1 MPWTS
6 LHPLPAG
13 PRRGARAL
21 WAAALAGL
29 ALGLPGGFGLA
40 GAMPGLPTALALPL
54 LGLAALLALP
64 LLGRPPLAMVPD
76 PLTGLADGPVFRAA
90 LMTTLAEAR
99 PDRPPAII
107 TLELDGFAAI
117 RDTLGPEGGD
127 ALLCQA
133 AARLVATA
141 RADDLVARTGQ
152 AEFAVL
158 QRVGT
163 QPEAAARFA
172 GRLVRELS
180 RPYALEGR
188 PLICGAVAGIA
199 VAGPGFEVDDLLAQ
213 SAMALRRA
221 RAEGQG
227 TARFFEPG
235 MDTALTARHALEGA
249 LRQAAAAEEFLL
261 HYQPVFD
268 VQSRRLLGFEALL
281 RWSHPERG
289 PVSPAEFVPLLEET
303 GLILPVGAWVLR
315 TACQEAARWPDP
327 IGVAVNLSPVQFR
340 RGEVLGAVRAAL
352 EESSLA
358 PCRLTLEITE
368 GLLLEHTDTVLEM
381 LEQLHRLGV
390 GIALDDFGSGYS
402 SLAYLWR
409 FRFDTLKIDRA
420 FVQEVRRDGKAAA
433 IIESIIGLGHSLDL
447 RITAEGVE
455 TEEQFAA
462 LSGVGCDEVQG
473 FLLGRP
479 MPAEQ
484 ASALAMGSGR
494 VAPEV
499 AA

>member
-6 LHPLPAG
+6 ATSLPAR

-21 WAAALAGL
+21 WAAAAAGL
-29 ALGLPGGFGLA
+29 ALGLPGGLGLA
-40 GAMPGLPTALALPL
+40 AAAPGLPTILTIGL

-64 LLGRPPLAMVPD
+64 VLRRRRAAAVPD
-76 PLTGLADGPVFRAA
+76 RLTGLADGVSFRRELAA
-90 LMTTLAEAR
+90 TLGEAR
-99 PDRPPAII
+99 PDRPLAVI
-107 TLELDGFAAI
+107 TLDLDGFAAI

-127 ALLCQA
+127 ALLRQA
-133 AARLVATA
+133 AARLAATA

-152 AEFAVL
+152 AEFSVL
-158 QRVGT
+158 QRGGT

-180 RPYALEGR
+180 RPYALDGR

-199 VAGPGFEVDDLLAQ
+199 VAGPGLQVDDLLAQ

-221 RAEGQG
+221 QAEGQG

-261 HYQPVFD
+261 HYQPVFH
-268 VQSRRLLGFEALL
+268 VQTRRLLGFEALL

-289 PVSPAEFVPLLEET
+289 PVSPADFVPLLEET

-352 EESSLA
+352 DESGL
-358 PCRLTLEITE
+358 PPRRLTLEITE
-368 GLLLEHTDTVLEM
+368 GLLLEHTDAVLET
-381 LEQLHRLGV
+381 LERLHAMGV

-420 FVQEVRRDGKAAA
+420 FVKEVRRDGKAAA

-455 TEEQFAA
+455 TEEQLAA

-484 ASALAMGSGR
+484 ASALAQGGGR
-494 VAPEV
+494 VTPKV

>member
-1 MPWTS
+1 MPLLPALLPARPSPGVRAIRAAAAGGLAVGVAAGLGLARAAPSW
-6 LHPLPAG
+6 LLAGIVLAVLGLGALLLLPLP
-13 PRRGARAL
+13 RRPAERR
-21 WAAALAGL
+21 AGL
-29 ALGLPGGFGLA
+29 ADEPFFRAELA
-40 GAMPGLPTALALPL
+40 TALAE
-54 LGLAALLALP
+54 A
-64 LLGRPPLAMVPD
+64 PPN
-76 PLTGLADGPVFRAA
+76 
-90 LMTTLAEAR
+90 
-99 PDRPPAII
+99 RPPAVIL
-107 TLELDGFAAI
+107 LELDGLTAI
-117 RDTLGPEGGD
+117 RDTLGRAAGD
-127 ALLCQA
+127 ALLHQA
-133 AARLVATA
+133 AERLLTGAR
-141 RADDLVARTGQ
+141 REDLVARIGH

-158 QRVGT
+158 QRDGA

-172 GRLVRELS
+172 GRLVRDLS
-180 RPYALEGR
+180 HAYALDGR

-199 VAGPGFEVDDLLAQ
+199 VAAPGAAADVPLAQ
-213 SAMALRRA
+213 ARLALRRA

-235 MDTALTARHALEGA
+235 MDAALSARHALEGA
-249 LRQAAAAEEFLL
+249 LRHAAAAEEFQL

-268 VQSRRLLGFEALL
+268 IRSRRLLGFEALL

-315 TACQEAARWPDP
+315 AACREAARWPAP
-327 IGVAVNLSPVQFR
+327 IGVAVNLSPAQFR
-340 RGEVLGAVRAAL
+340 RGEVLEAVRAAL
-352 EESSLA
+352 AESGLA
-358 PCRLTLEITE
+358 PGRLTLEITE
-368 GLLLEHTDTVLEM
+368 GLLLEHTETVLET
-381 LEQLHRLGV
+381 LERLHGLGV
-390 GIALDDFGSGYS
+390 CIALDDFGSGYS

-420 FVQEVRRDGKAAA
+420 FVREVRRDGKAAA
-433 IIESIIGLGHSLDL
+433 IIESIIGLGHSLHL

-462 LSGVGCDEVQG
+462 LSGVGCDEAQG

-484 ASALAMGSGR
+484 AAALAAEDGVQAR
-494 VAPEV
+494 

>member
-1 MPWTS
+1 MPSSTAK
-6 LHPLPAG
+6 PLPPW
-13 PRRGARAL
+13 PRRSAHAV
-21 WAAALAGL
+21 WAALTGM
-29 ALGLPGGFGLA
+29 ALGVSGGFGLA
-40 GAMPGLPTALALPL
+40 GAIPGLPDAFALPF
-54 LGLAALLALP
+54 LGLAVLLALP
-64 LLGRPPLAMVPD
+64 LLRRRALAVRPD
-76 PLTGLADGPVFRAA
+76 PLTGLADGTVFRAA
-90 LMTTLAEAR
+90 LTTTLAEAR
-99 PDRPPAII
+99 QDRPPAII

-117 RDTLGPEGGD
+117 RDTLGPGGGD
-127 ALLCQA
+127 TLLRQA

-141 RADDLVARTGQ
+141 RAEDLVARTGQ

-158 QRVGT
+158 QRVGL
-163 QPEAAARFA
+163 QPDAAARFA

-199 VAGPGFEVDDLLAQ
+199 VARAGLGVDDLLDQ
-213 SAMALRRA
+213 SGMALRRA

-268 VQSRRLLGFEALL
+268 VQTRRLLGFEALL
-281 RWSHPERG
+281 RWSHPDRG

-303 GLILPVGAWVLR
+303 GLILPVGDWVLR
-315 TACQEAARWPDP
+315 TACREAARWPDP

-340 RGEVLGAVRAAL
+340 RGKVLGAVRAAL
-352 EESSLA
+352 EESGLA
-358 PCRLTLEITE
+358 PRRLTVEITE
-368 GLLLEHTDTVLEM
+368 GLLLEHTDAVLDM
-381 LEQLHRLGV
+381 LEQLHGLGV

-420 FVQEVRRDGKAAA
+420 FVKEVRRDGKAAM

-455 TEEQFAA
+455 TEEQLAA
-462 LSGVGCDEVQG
+462 LTGVGYDEVQG

-484 ASALAMGSGR
+484 ASALAEGSGLA
-494 VAPEV
+494 VPKV

>member
-1 MPWTS
+1 MPLTS
-6 LHPLPAG
+6 SCPLSARPH
-13 PRRGARAL
+13 RGARVL

-29 ALGLPGGFGLA
+29 GVGLPGGFGLA
-40 GAMPGLPTALALPL
+40 GAVPGLPTALALPL

-64 LLGRPPLAMVPD
+64 LLRRPKACVPD
-76 PLTGLADGPVFRAA
+76 PLTGLAGSPVFRAA
-90 LMTTLAEAR
+90 LMTSLAEAR
-99 PDRPPAII
+99 PDRPPAIV

-127 ALLCQA
+127 ALLRQA

-141 RADDLVARTGQ
+141 RADDLVARTSQ

-158 QRVGT
+158 QRTGT

-199 VAGPGFEVDDLLAQ
+199 VAGPGLLADDLLAQ
-213 SAMALRRA
+213 SGMALRRA

-268 VQSRRLLGFEALL
+268 AQSRRLLGFEALL

-315 TACQEAARWPDP
+315 TACREAACWPDP

-340 RGEVLGAVRAAL
+340 RGEVLSAVRAAL
-352 EESSLA
+352 AESGL
-358 PCRLTLEITE
+358 PPRRLTLEITE
-368 GLLLEHTDTVLEM
+368 GLLLEHTDEVLDM
-381 LEQLHRLGV
+381 LEQLHDLGV

-420 FVQEVRRDGKAAA
+420 FVKEVRRDGKAAA

-455 TEEQFAA
+455 TEEQLAA

-484 ASALAMGSGR
+484 ASALAQAGVR
-494 VAPEV
+494 VTS
-499 AA
+499 AAAA